1 MASMNGFHTPWR
13 RMSAHESAS
22 TIGKKTANWT
32 VGKTMRA
39 VRVYRTRGGRNLA
52 KRPAAQPR

>member
-1 MASMNGFHTPWR
+1 MNGFQTPWR
-13 RMSAHESAS
+13 RMSAQESAS

-39 VRVYRTRGGRNLA
+39 HRVYRTAARKTLA
-52 KRPAAQPR
+52 ICGSRQH

>member
-1 MASMNGFHTPWR
+1 MASMNGFQTPWR

-39 VRVYRTRGGRNLA
+39 PACIGPRRGGT
-52 KRPAAQPR
+52 